1 MIPTWPTKIQLK
13 YSACSRYKIA
23 CYCSVKEGRPTQVVA
38 EGESRFRE
46 FVPAFQFMVPLAPTS
61 SKIEAHL
68 RAYTNNYLTLSAMW
82 SVQTMP
88 PCNDGAYDYSID
100 SFCKI
105 RETIPSKA
113 SPAAVFLLSKAT
125 P

>member
-23 CYCSVKEGRPTQVVA
+23 CYCLVKEGRPTQIVA

-68 RAYTNNYLTLSAMW
+68 TKHKLHWNYVKGIAKQMFQKEALEFCTENELWRIVAALEYKAKRATNETRRIPG
-82 SVQTMP
+82 QT
-88 PCNDGAYDYSID
+88 
-100 SFCKI
+100 
-105 RETIPSKA
+105 T
-113 SPAAVFLLSKAT
+113 
-125 P
+125 